1 MTDISNLRDT
11 IIPKSDQ
18 LNAEQLLGSPLT
30 ITVTNVRRGS
40 TAEQPVSI
48 DHDADPSRPY
58 KPCKTMRK
66 VLVALWGDDGRRW
79 IGQSMVLFCD
89 PAVKWGG
96 VMVGGIRISHMT
108 GIDRDTTLS
117 LTETKGRKQAHLIKR
132 LVIERRADPIE
143 QTRADLELAA
153 DNGLEALK
161 TAWAALPKLAQ
172 RAIGA
177 DGLAAL
183 KQRAD
188 DEAAK
193 RLAIDHPPESS
204 APALAALNA
213 AAGGAS

>member
-1 MTDISNLRDT
+1 MTDITNLRDT

-18 LNAEQLLGSPLT
+18 VNAEQLLGAPMT

-66 VLVALWGDDGRRW
+66 VLVALWGEDGHRW

-108 GIDRDTTLS
+108 GIDRDVS
-117 LTETKGRKQAHLIKR
+117 LR
-132 LVIERRADPIE
+132 L
-143 QTRADLELAA
+143 LA
-153 DNGLEALK
+153 
-161 TAWAALPKLAQ
+161 T
-172 RAIGA
+172 IG
-177 DGLAAL
+177 L
-183 KQRAD
+183 KQTHM
-188 DEAAK
+188 
-193 RLAIDHPPESS
+193 I
-204 APALAALNA
+204 
-213 AAGGAS
+213 